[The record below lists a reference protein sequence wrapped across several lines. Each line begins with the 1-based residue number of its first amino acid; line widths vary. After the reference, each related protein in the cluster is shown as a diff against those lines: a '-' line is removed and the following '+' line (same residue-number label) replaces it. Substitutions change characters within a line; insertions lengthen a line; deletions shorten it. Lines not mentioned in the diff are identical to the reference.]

1 MEEQAKEKKVHIK
14 VHIKRNAVMEAT
26 DKAGLLSK
34 TYKNEDEVFHKNED
48 ELDNF
53 LKGIP

>member
-1 MEEQAKEKKVHIK
+1 MEDQAKEKKVDIK
-14 VHIKRNAVMEAT
+14 VHIKLNAVMEAT
-26 DKAGLLSK
+26 DKAGLLSE
-34 TYKNEDEVFHKNED
+34 TEKNEDEVPHKNED

>member
-1 MEEQAKEKKVHIK
+1 MEEQAKEEKVDIK

-26 DKAGLLSK
+26 DKAGLLSE
-34 TYKNEDEVFHKNED
+34 TEKNEDEVPHKNED